1 MKGESLLGWT
11 PMEAVAVKGGEEPGA
26 RSYIV
31 NRTAGNRQHRR
42 ANPSSHRNTGAADPV
57 MIEART
63 AGPGSKSFRIDQTG
77 IAMPEAAFRRV
88 LEIRPNRDEAIVPL
102 VPRDGGGRHIGFIT
116 VALLALGLGWAGG
129 SNFHRFFDLNRPQF
143 SGEAAINAVVEQILH
158 AESDGDPTG
167 KNKRSSATGAGQFLD
182 RTWLETI
189 RVHRPDLVGGRS
201 EKDILELRRDPE
213 LAREITTRFV
223 EQNAMMLSKR
233 GLPVTPGTLY
243 LAHFAGAAG
252 AVAILSV
259 PENADAASLIAS
271 ADATGRMTRDKIVGA
286 NPFLRD
292 FTVADLKNWADRKMR
307 GPGLPLVD

>member
-1 MKGESLLGWT
+1 
-11 PMEAVAVKGGEEPGA
+11 
-26 RSYIV
+26 
-31 NRTAGNRQHRR
+31 
-42 ANPSSHRNTGAADPV
+42 

-77 IAMPEAAFRRV
+77 IAMPEALFRRV
-88 LEIRPNRDEAIVPL
+88 WEIRPNRDEAIVPL
-102 VPRDGGGRHIGFIT
+102 MPRNGGRHHIGFIT
-116 VALLALGLGWAGG
+116 VALLALGLGWVSG
-129 SNFHRFFDLNRPQF
+129 SNFHRIFDLNLNRSQF
-143 SGEAAINAVVEQILH
+143 AGEAAINAVVEQILH
-158 AESDGDPTG
+158 AESGGDSTA
-167 KNKRSSATGAGQFLD
+167 KNKRSSATGAGQFVD

-189 RVHRPDLVGGRS
+189 RVHRPDLVEGHS

-213 LAREITTRFV
+213 LAREITTQFV
-223 EQNAMMLSKR
+223 KQNAMMLSKR

>member
-1 MKGESLLGWT
+1 MGEPDTG
-11 PMEAVAVKGGEEPGA
+11 P
-26 RSYIV
+26 
-31 NRTAGNRQHRR
+31 
-42 ANPSSHRNTGAADPV
+42 HRNAGAADLV

-77 IAMPEAAFRRV
+77 IETPFRRDW
-88 LEIRPNRDEAIVPL
+88 EIRPNRDEAIVPL
-102 VPRDGGGRHIGFIT
+102 VPRNGGGHHIGFIT
-116 VALLALGLGWAGG
+116 VALLALGLGWVSG
-129 SNFHRFFDLNRPQF
+129 SNFHRIFDLNLNRSQF
-143 SGEAAINAVVEQILH
+143 AGEAAINAVVEQILH
-158 AESDGDPTG
+158 AESGCDSTA
-167 KNKRSSATGAGQFLD
+167 KNKRSSATGAGQFVD

-189 RVHRPDLVGGRS
+189 RVHRPDLVEGRS
-201 EKDILELRRDPE
+201 ERDILELRRDPE
-213 LAREITTRFV
+213 LAREITTQFV
-223 EQNAMMLSKR
+223 KQNAMMLSKR